1 MARVAEIIVRL
12 KAQGAETLGKL
23 SSEVQRLSGA
33 VRATEAPTAAAAGSL
48 DKFRGRADAAGDV
61 ASKLAQAIGII
72 SPEAQALATTFADLG
87 DGAVGLADAA
97 KASGVSLTTLAAAGV
112 GLAAGLAVVGGAY
125 VHITREMEREAA
137 QAAINRQANDLLT
150 DSARDLADAQL
161 DAAVAFGTLTEAQ
174 AAQERIARGAQR
186 GVQDFGAS
194 LKDQRAELRATIE
207 SSQQLADLGSTGLL
221 DWIPGV
227 EATVNAADAIFGWTD
242 SANAAKASL
251 DVLSDAE
258 EKRAADLKAGRQLQ
272 QDVALVEG
280 EVAKGRERTAT
291 ATVAASTAEADRA
304 RLLEQVANIADRG
317 LSAEALAAEKAR
329 RELAALRL
337 EAARLKVGSEALA
350 PAIAQLEAELGG
362 LAFDSALAAAS
373 AEFEETF
380 APIPRA
386 RSELEGFYEEL
397 AGIVPPE
404 ALTDMEQLALLAG
417 DLNSALASGR
427 ISADEFTAASEAL
440 AAAQGAAGEAAA
452 MGPDS
457 RAGKVSSAV
466 STVAGGASAIMGA
479 SAAAG
484 PVGMIVAAVVSL
496 VSAIGDG
503 LLEDLGGVVMG
514 LLDTVGNIGPIL
526 IDFLSTTLEPLLVS
540 IFENAALLVEGV
552 LGVLV
557 PELLILLADVGL
569 WKAVGEALAR
579 AVVDILIAALAFVV
593 ETVGMAFGSVRDT
606 VEFIRDVFSRDFW
619 QGIAEDAVAAFK
631 EAFTP
636 EGRERRRDRRQE
648 AGGDVGSFFA
658 DAFAKGEQ
666 SSVGLV
672 GSFAKG
678 SDYVPRDG
686 LAMVHKGERI
696 ERADDARRGG
706 GAGVTVNVS
715 GLFLGR
721 PAELGAELNRRF
733 KRYNVAF
740 EGRS

>member
-23 SSEVQRLSGA
+23 SDEVKRLAAS
-33 VRATEAPTAAAAGSL
+33 VRSTEAPTAAAAGSL

-125 VHITREMEREAA
+125 IHITREMEREAA
-137 QAAINRQANDLLT
+137 QAAINRQANELLT

-251 DVLSDAE
+251 DTLANAE
-258 EKRAADLKAGRQLQ
+258 EKRTADLKEARQLQ

-280 EVAKGRERTAT
+280 EVAGARERTAT

-304 RLLEQVANIADRG
+304 RWLEQVANIADRG

-362 LAFDSALAAAS
+362 LAFDSALAAA
-373 AEFEETF
+373 AADFEETF

-397 AGIVPPE
+397 AGIAPPE
-404 ALTDMEQLALLAG
+404 ALSDMEQLALLAG

-440 AAAQGAAGEAAA
+440 AAAQGAAGAVEQ
-452 MGPDS
+452 GD
-457 RAGKVSSAV
+457 RAGKVAGAIGA
-466 STVAGGASAIMGA
+466 VAGGVSGLSSSA
-479 SAAAG
+479 AAAG
-484 PVGMIVAAVVSL
+484 PVGMIIAAVVSL

-503 LLEDLGGVVMG
+503 LLEDLGSVVIS
-514 LLDTVGNIGPIL
+514 LLDTVGNLGPIL
-526 IDFLSTTLEPLLVS
+526 MDFLAATLEPLLIS

-552 LGVLV
+552 MGVLI
-557 PELLILLADVGL
+557 PELLILLTDVNM
-569 WKAVGEALAR
+569 WKAVGLALAR
-579 AVVDILIAALAFVV
+579 GAGDALTALIRSSVELIGMNMAAIK
-593 ETVGMAFGSVRDT
+593 DT
-606 VEFIRDVFSRDFW
+606 LELLRDVFSKDFW

-636 EGRERRRDRRQE
+636 EGRERRREQRDGVR
-648 AGGDVGSFFA
+648 GDIGDFFRS
-658 DAFAKGEQ
+658 AFEEGEQ
-666 SSVGLV
+666 QGSGVV

-706 GAGVTVNVS
+706 GGGVTVNVS

-721 PAELGAELNRRF
+721 PAELGAELDRRF
-733 KRYNVAF
+733 KRYNVKLTA
-740 EGRS
+740 RT

>member
-125 VHITREMEREAA
+125 IHITREMEREAA
-137 QAAINRQANDLLT
+137 QAAINRQANELLT

-251 DVLSDAE
+251 DTLANAE
-258 EKRAADLKAGRQLQ
+258 EKRTADLKEARQLQ

-337 EAARLKVGSEALA
+337 EAARLKVGAEALA

-362 LAFDSALAAAS
+362 LAFDSALAAA
-373 AEFEETF
+373 AADFEETF

-404 ALTDMEQLALLAG
+404 ALSDMEQLALLAG
-417 DLNSALASGR
+417 DLNSALASGLDP
-427 ISADEFTAASEAL
+427 AEYEAAAAAL

-526 IDFLSTTLEPLLVS
+526 IDFLSTTLEPLLIS

-579 AVVDILIAALAFVV
+579 AVVDILVALLRSAVELIGMNMAAIK
-593 ETVGMAFGSVRDT
+593 DT
-606 VEFIRDVFSRDFW
+606 VELIRDVFSKEFW
-619 QGIAEDAVAAFK
+619 QDIAENAVAAFK

-636 EGRERRRDRRQE
+636 EGRERRREQRDGVR
-648 AGGDVGSFFA
+648 GDIGDFFRS
-658 DAFAKGEQ
+658 AFEEGEQ
-666 SSVGLV
+666 QGSGVV

-706 GAGVTVNVS
+706 GGGVTVNVS

-721 PAELGAELNRRF
+721 PAELGAELDRRF
-733 KRYNVAF
+733 KRYNVKLTA
-740 EGRS
+740 RT

>member
-12 KAQGAETLGKL
+12 KAEGAATLGKL
-23 SSEVQRLSGA
+23 SNEVQRLSGA
-33 VRATEAPTAAAAGSL
+33 VRSTEAPTAAATGSL
-48 DKFRGRADAAGDV
+48 DRFRGRADAAGDV

-97 KASGVSLTTLAAAGV
+97 KASGVSLTILAAAGV

-137 QAAINRQANDLLT
+137 QAAINRQANEILT
-150 DSARDLADAQL
+150 DSARDLAEAQL

-174 AAQERIARGAQR
+174 AAQQRIALGAQR

-242 SANAAKASL
+242 AAIAAKGSL

-258 EKRAADLKAGRQLQ
+258 EKRTADLKAARQLQ

-280 EVAKGRERTAT
+280 EVAGARERTTT

-304 RLLEQVANIADRG
+304 RLLEQVAGIADRG

-329 RELAALRL
+329 RELAALRA
-337 EAARLKVGSEALA
+337 EGARLKIGAEALA
-350 PAIAQLEAELGG
+350 PAIAQLEAELGD
-362 LAFDSALAAAS
+362 LAFDSALAAA
-373 AEFEETF
+373 AVDFEETF

-386 RSELEGFYEEL
+386 RSELEGFYDEL

-404 ALTDMEQLALLAG
+404 ALTDMERLALLAG

-440 AAAQGAAGEAAA
+440 AAAQGTAGAAAA
-452 MGPDS
+452 MSPES
-457 RAGKVSSAV
+457 KAGKVSSAV
-466 STVAGGASAIMGA
+466 SAVAGGVSGLAGSA
-479 SAAAG
+479 AAAG
-484 PVGMIVAAVVSL
+484 PVGMIIAAVVSL

-503 LLEDLGGVVMG
+503 LLEDLGGVVIG
-514 LLDTVGNIGPIL
+514 LLDVVGNIGPIL
-526 IDFLSTTLEPLLVS
+526 MDFLATTLEPLLVS

-552 LGVLV
+552 LGVLI
-557 PELLILLADVGL
+557 PELLILLADVEM
-569 WKAVGEALAR
+569 WRAVGEAIAR

-593 ETVGMAFGSVRDT
+593 ETVGMMFGSVRDT
-606 VEFIRDVFSRDFW
+606 VEFVQEVFSRDFW
-619 QGIAEDAVAAFK
+619 QDIAEDAVAAFK

-666 SSVGLV
+666 SSVGPL

-678 SDYVPRDG
+678 SEYVPRDG

-696 ERADDARRGG
+696 ERAEDARRGG
-706 GAGVTVNVS
+706 GGGVTVNVS

-721 PAELGAELNRRF
+721 PAELGAELDRRF
-733 KRYNVAF
+733 KRYNVALTS
-740 EGRS
+740 RS

>member
-33 VRATEAPTAAAAGSL
+33 VRATEAPTASAAGSL

-112 GLAAGLAVVGGAY
+112 GLASGLAIVGGAY

-137 QAAINRQANDLLT
+137 QAAINRQANELLT

-207 SSQQLADLGSTGLL
+207 SSQQLANLGSTGLL

-227 EATVNAADAIFGWTD
+227 EATVNAADALFGWTD

-251 DVLSDAE
+251 DTLANAE
-258 EKRAADLKAGRQLQ
+258 EKRTADLKEARQLQ
-272 QDVALVEG
+272 QDTALVENDTA
-280 EVAKGRERTAT
+280 EAKERSAK
-291 ATVAASTAEADRA
+291 ASAQAAKDEADRA
-304 RLLEQVANIADRG
+304 RVMEQATAIADRG
-317 LSAEALAAEKAR
+317 LSTEALAAEKAR
-329 RELAALRL
+329 RELAALRT
-337 EAARLKVGSEALA
+337 EGARLKVGAEALA
-350 PAIAQLEAELGG
+350 PAISQIETELKG
-362 LAFDSALAAAS
+362 LAFDAALAAAS
-373 AEFEETF
+373 ADFEETF
-380 APIPRA
+380 APIPRV

-404 ALTDMEQLALLAG
+404 ALTDMEKLALLAG

-440 AAAQGAAGEAAA
+440 KAAQGTAGAVEP
-452 MGPDS
+452 GEK
-457 RAGKVSSAV
+457 AGKVAGAV
-466 STVAGGASAIMGA
+466 SAVAGGVSGIMGA
-479 SAAAG
+479 TASAG
-484 PVGMIVAAVVSL
+484 PVGVIIAAVVSL
-496 VSAIGDG
+496 VDAIGNG
-503 LLEDLGGVVMG
+503 LLEDLGGVVIG
-514 LLDTVGNIGPIL
+514 LLDVVGNIGPIL
-526 IDFLSTTLEPLLVS
+526 MDFLATTLEPLLVS

-579 AVVDILIAALAFVV
+579 AVFDIIVALLRSAVELIGMNMAAIK
-593 ETVGMAFGSVRDT
+593 DT
-606 VEFIRDVFSRDFW
+606 VELIRDVFSRDFW
-619 QGIAEDAVAAFK
+619 EEVARDAVAAFK

-636 EGRERRRDRRQE
+636 EGRERRQDRRDG
-648 AGGDVGSFFA
+648 ARGDIGDFFR
-658 DAFAKGEQ
+658 DAFQEGEQ
-666 SSVGLV
+666 QGGGVV

-686 LAMVHKGERI
+686 LAMVHKGEQI
-696 ERADDARRGG
+696 VRADDARRGG
-706 GAGVTVNVS
+706 GGGVTVNVS

-721 PAELGAELNRRF
+721 PAELGAELDRRF
-733 KRYNVAF
+733 KRYNVKLTA
-740 EGRS
+740 RS